1 MSRQKRNPNF
11 TNAEITILIEEVE
24 RRKDVLF
31 SKHNST
37 VTNQAKKGEWD
48 HICSKVNSVNT
59 SYIRSAE
66 ELKKKWSAICSE
78 GKKKFAKIKREQ
90 RKTGGGLLPADCT
103 TTPLEEKIQ
112 SILGETSTS
121 GVEGGMDTL
130 VQSERDESNE
140 VERKGGILTESVSTD
155 QSLEV
160 STATTT
166 VTATCSETS
175 KPTSTC
181 INAPTRKRKQDL
193 QSPSLE
199 LVKIEKERLEIEK
212 KRMELE
218 AERLAVEQ
226 KRLSIEQGRL
236 QIEQEKHNIKLCQL
250 GIISNAT
257 VTPIQ

>member
-11 TNAEITILIEEVE
+11 TNAEITILVEEVE
-24 RRKDVLF
+24 KRKDVLF

-59 SYIRSAE
+59 SYISSAE
-66 ELKKKWSAICSE
+66 ELKKKWSAISSE
-78 GKKKFAKIKREQ
+78 
-90 RKTGGGLLPADCT
+90 
-103 TTPLEEKIQ
+103 
-112 SILGETSTS
+112 
-121 GVEGGMDTL
+121 
-130 VQSERDESNE
+130 DESNE
-140 VERKGGILTESVSTD
+140 VQRKGDFFTERLSTD

-166 VTATCSETS
+166 VTATRTETS

-181 INAPTRKRKQDL
+181 LNAPTRKRKQDL

-212 KRMELE
+212 KRMEVE

-226 KRLSIEQGRL
+226 KRLSIEQARL
-236 QIEQEKHNIKLCQL
+236 QTEQEKHNIKLCQL

-257 VTPIQ
+257 VTPVQ

>member
-1 MSRQKRNPNF
+1 M
-11 TNAEITILIEEVE
+11 
-24 RRKDVLF
+24 
-31 SKHNST
+31 
-37 VTNQAKKGEWD
+37 EWD

-90 RKTGGGLLPADCT
+90 RKTGGGLLPADCSI
-103 TTPLEEKIQ
+103 TPLEEKIQ
-112 SILGETSTS
+112 SILGETSTF
-121 GVEGGMDTL
+121 GVEGGIDTL
-130 VQSERDESNE
+130 VQSER
-140 VERKGGILTESVSTD
+140 
-155 QSLEV
+155 
-160 STATTT
+160 
-166 VTATCSETS
+166 
-175 KPTSTC
+175 
-181 INAPTRKRKQDL
+181 APTRKRKQDL

-212 KRMELE
+212 KRMEVE

-226 KRLSIEQGRL
+226 KRLSIEQARL

-257 VTPIQ
+257 VTPVQ